1 MTVDLSL
8 VRWTIVVPVVCLNFG
23 SATAQDPTYRS
34 LSQPIALIAPTTEE
48 TPAMAGTLQA
58 TVNPK
63 ISHAVAPTEYGRSD
77 LPASITDPSGTLSLE
92 TGGPYVFD
100 PLPIKGNGCRPRPII
115 SCTGP
120 DFCGCTKRIYY
131 GTNPCDD
138 DPVLPLS
145 QTGCDPKTKHW
156 YQHAYDMVIRK
167 KSVTEFFK

>member
-1 MTVDLSL
+1 MTVNLLL
-8 VRWTIVVPVVCLNFG
+8 VRWTLLVPAVCLTFG
-23 SATAQDPTYRS
+23 SATAQDPTYSS
-34 LSQPIALIAPTTEE
+34 LPQPIALIAPTTEE
-48 TPAMAGTLQA
+48 RPAMADMLQA
-58 TVNPK
+58 TVKPEM
-63 ISHAVAPTEYGRSD
+63 SDAVAPTEYRSSD
-77 LPASITDPSGTLSLE
+77 LPASITDPSGTLPLA

-100 PLPIKGNGCRPRPII
+100 TLPMRGNGCRPRPII

-138 DPVLPLS
+138 DPVLPLPQS
-145 QTGCDPKTKHW
+145 GYDPKTKHW